1 MGLARSSTSL
11 LSWATTPARYVGL
24 CALFALS
31 GCLSDGNLASG
42 SPQSLIPD
50 DKAGL
55 FGPDGASINGE
66 PRITKIAV
74 LLPLS
79 GPYANLGRQL
89 WDASSLALFDSQDE
103 SIVLLPHDTKGTPE
117 GAATA
122 ANSAVAE
129 GARAV
134 IGPLFSASVAAVRP
148 ILANAEIRA
157 IALSNNRSVAGGPM
171 FLIGNHPET
180 QIDALT
186 TYLADS
192 NRQRIALLGPDTHY
206 LRLLQDRLNQ
216 ADKVGQIDLVDARF
230 YKFGASYT
238 EISKH
243 VRAMTRYDRRVRML
257 KEFTGVFRSAW
268 ERNDDPDE
276 AMRLALRALSKRIDK
291 AQRRRA
297 ANQKTRSGRRYW
309 SMSEEDF
316 GVAVA
321 DLISLYGKKLES
333 STEPHDAMIE
343 ALTEFELRETL
354 GPVDLDAVILPVGGQ
369 PLLVIAP
376 MFEYYNATLPE
387 VWLVGTDIW
396 DTADTAKKRDLYGT
410 RYVTTFSPE
419 WTKFQSRM
427 RKNFGYQPDQ
437 MTTSVYDAV
446 SLSVAATQATGHNGF
461 DESFLTRESG
471 FTGINGKF
479 RFLPDGANERTL
491 HIVQLQSGGRQRV
504 FTWRPVQSVP
514 TIESIPA
521 ASPREIEAT
530 PLPAK
535 APHGTPISMDVDLDA
550 RQGDG

>member
-1 MGLARSSTSL
+1 M
-11 LSWATTPARYVGL
+11 TTAKIAGL
-24 CALFALS
+24 CALLALS

-42 SPQSLIPD
+42 SPRSLIPD
-50 DKAGL
+50 DKSGV
-55 FGPDGASINGE
+55 FGPNGAAFDGE
-66 PRITKIAV
+66 PRVTKIAV

-79 GPYANLGRQL
+79 GPYAGLGQQL

-103 SIVLLPHDTKGTPE
+103 TIELLPRDTKGTPE
-117 GAATA
+117 GAAA
-122 ANSAVAE
+122 AASSAVAD

-148 ILANAEIRA
+148 ILAEAKISA

-186 TYLADS
+186 TYLADA
-192 NRQRIALLGPDTHY
+192 NRQRIALLGPDTRY
-206 LRLLQDRLNQ
+206 LRLLHDRLNQ
-216 ADKVGQIDLVDARF
+216 ADKIGQIDLVDARL

-243 VRAMTRYDRRVRML
+243 VRALTKYDRRVRTL
-257 KEFTGVFRSAW
+257 KDFTGIFRSAW
-268 ERNDDPDE
+268 EGNDDPDE
-276 AMRLALRALSKRIDK
+276 AMRVALKALSKRLDR
-291 AQRRRA
+291 AQKRRA
-297 ANQKTRSGRRYW
+297 AKQNSRKGRRDW

-321 DLISLYGKKLES
+321 DLMSLYGKKLES
-333 STEPHDAMIE
+333 TAEPHDAMTE

-376 MFEYYNATLPE
+376 MFEYFNATLPE

-396 DTADTAKKRDLYGT
+396 DTADTAKKRDFFGT

-427 RKNFGYQPDQ
+427 SKVFRYQPDQ
-437 MTTSVYDAV
+437 LTTSAYDAV
-446 SLSVAATQATGHNGF
+446 SLSVAATRATGHSGF
-461 DESFLTRESG
+461 DETFLTRESG

-491 HIVQLQSGGRQRV
+491 HIVQLQSDGRQRV
-504 FTWRPVQSVP
+504 FTWRPMQSIPKIEPVP
-514 TIESIPA
+514 T
-521 ASPREIEAT
+521 ASPQKIETT
-530 PLPAK
+530 PLPATV
-535 APHGTPISMDVDLDA
+535 PPGTPISLNENSDH
-550 RQGDG
+550 RQRDG